1 MRVVSVQREN
11 NMKLYLH
18 GNVSS
23 KFYQALY
30 YNSTYKDIIYKYFYT
45 LGLNELG
52 NARNELCK
60 SILKELDE
68 TYNIIIDDTYEKINE
83 NGKHIVD
90 DISKVNFNE
99 LNNNNKYYFIQ
110 FTTMEGLGILSN
122 FKLQPNH
129 IIFSSGS
136 LNTFFDF
143 GYLMRVNFFSGVLQT
158 PFYSNELF
166 LNTKKPYRLDLSIRN
181 FFDKN
186 ERMDMFLKLKNSSNI
201 KVSINSYYINKLKNV
216 SKNLDRLITEQIF
229 LTKLE
234 DTDIEIDEF
243 NSTPFADTHNF
254 IKKLIDN
261 TLQSDIS
268 IIFESTTNKQYLDDK
283 FRNGY
288 ISEKLI
294 DNLLIGKPFIHASML
309 VNDFLNNN
317 GFNNY
322 SDILEI
328 DYNNIFSDIDNINDR
343 LIIHIKR
350 LAELPSIE
358 YYNIIDKLKIVAETN
373 RQKCLELFEKN
384 SILEDIVN
392 NKI

>member
-1 MRVVSVQREN
+1 VDLVQRES

-30 YNSTYKDIIYKYFYT
+30 YNSSYKDIIYKYFYT
-45 LGLNELG
+45 LGFNELG
-52 NARNELCK
+52 NTRNELCK

-68 TYNIIIDDTYEKINE
+68 TYNIIIDDNYQKINE
-83 NGKHIVD
+83 EGNHIID
-90 DISKVNFNE
+90 DIFKVNFNE

-110 FTTMEGLGILSN
+110 FTTMEGLGLLSN

-136 LNTFFDF
+136 PNTFFDF
-143 GYLMRVNFFSGVLQT
+143 GYLMRVNFFSSVLHT
-158 PFYSNELF
+158 PFYCDEIF
-166 LNTKKPYRLDLSIRN
+166 FNTKKPYRLDLSIRN

-186 ERMDMFLKLKNSSNI
+186 ERMDMFLKLKNITNI
-201 KVSINSYYINKLKNV
+201 KTSINSYYINKLKNV
-216 SKNLDRLITEQIF
+216 SKNLGVLIPEQIF
-229 LTKLE
+229 LTKIE
-234 DTDIEIDEF
+234 DKDIEIDEF

-261 TLQSDIS
+261 TLQSDIN
-268 IIFESTTNKQYLDDK
+268 IVFESTTNKQYLDDR

-294 DNLLIGKPFIHASML
+294 DNLLIGKPFINASM
-309 VNDFLNNN
+309 VANDFLNNN
-317 GFNNY
+317 GFGNY

-328 DYNNIFSDIDNINDR
+328 DYNDIFSDIDNVNDK

-350 LAELPSIE
+350 LANLDIND
-358 YYNIIDKLKIVAETN
+358 YNNIINKLKIVAETN

-384 SILEDIVN
+384 TILEDIVN

>member
-1 MRVVSVQREN
+1 VDLVQPEN

-30 YNSTYKDIIYKYFYT
+30 YNSIYKDIIYKYFYT
-45 LGLNELG
+45 MGLNELG

-68 TYNIIIDDTYEKINE
+68 TYNIIIDDNYEKINE
-83 NGKHIVD
+83 QGNHIVD
-90 DISKVNFNE
+90 DIFKVNFNE

-110 FTTMEGLGILSN
+110 FTGMEGLGILSN

-129 IIFSSGS
+129 IIVSSGS
-136 LNTFFDF
+136 PNTFFDF

-181 FFDKN
+181 FIDKN

-201 KVSINSYYINKLKNV
+201 KVSINSYYINKLKNI
-216 SKNLDRLITEQIF
+216 SKNLDILIPEQRF

-234 DTDIEIDEF
+234 DNDIEIDEF

-283 FRNGY
+283 FTLKRFKY
-288 ISEKLI
+288 VFWSVCILKFTY
-294 DNLLIGKPFIHASML
+294 LL
-309 VNDFLNNN
+309 
-317 GFNNY
+317 
-322 SDILEI
+322 
-328 DYNNIFSDIDNINDR
+328 R
-343 LIIHIKR
+343 LQQKGLRR
-350 LAELPSIE
+350 LAQVQFLH
-358 YYNIIDKLKIVAETN
+358 
-373 RQKCLELFEKN
+373 
-384 SILEDIVN
+384 DIR
-392 NKI
+392 ICYS